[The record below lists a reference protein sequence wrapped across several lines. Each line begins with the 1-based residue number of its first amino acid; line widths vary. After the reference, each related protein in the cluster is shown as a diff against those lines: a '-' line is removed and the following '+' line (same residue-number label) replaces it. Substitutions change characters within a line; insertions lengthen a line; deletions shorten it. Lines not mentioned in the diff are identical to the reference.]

1 MLISEF
7 LENDELEFV
16 ENEEVKHLIEVCLE
30 EIHGVYGFNQPE
42 WTNDKYWMFDELESD
57 LNQIESSPEMFSDV
71 INHINQ
77 SFYRMSDSVITDI
90 AMGKSLFKYKEKP
103 LYIRNGKLRI
113 HPQEEIYP
121 YMVAIKPL
129 LTMYKDSNPD
139 LNTMLNI
146 TRLVECSSKIRMMTS
161 LNVLWLGERNRNI
174 NKSSTLDDK
183 TKIFDNQPVNKI
195 RRDELST
202 FVYGVL
208 IEDDSLSVNEIKK
221 LISKNYEKQLLTL
234 YNENKITDDGETDVT
249 KVSNSVLERWITEIR
264 TDYLEN

>member
-7 LENDELEFV
+7 VENNELEFV

-30 EIHGVYGFNQPE
+30 EIHGIYGFNQPE
-42 WTNDKYWMFDELESD
+42 WTNEKYWMFDELERD
-57 LNQIESSPEMFSDV
+57 LNQIESSPEMFGNV
-71 INHINQ
+71 LNHINQ

-90 AMGKSLFKYKEKP
+90 AMGKSLFTYKEKP
-103 LYIRNGKLRI
+103 LYVRGGILRI

-121 YMVAIKPL
+121 YMVMIKPL
-129 LTMYKDSNPD
+129 LSIYKDTNPD
-139 LNTMLNI
+139 VNI
-146 TRLVECSSKIRMMTS
+146 IINATRLDECSSKIRMMTS
-161 LNVLWLGERNRNI
+161 LNLLWLGERNRHI
-174 NKSSTLDDK
+174 NKSSTLDK
-183 TKIFDNQPVNKI
+183 KAIEFENRPVNKI

-208 IEDDSLSVNEIKK
+208 LKDDSLTVDEIKK
-221 LISKNYEKQLLTL
+221 MISKNYEKRLLTL
-234 YNENKITDDGETDVT
+234 YNEDKITDDGENDVT

>member
-16 ENEEVKHLIEVCLE
+16 ENEDVKHLIEVCLE

-42 WTNDKYWMFDELESD
+42 WTNEKYWMFDELERD

-90 AMGKSLFKYKEKP
+90 ALGKSLFKYKEKP
-103 LYIRNGKLRI
+103 LYVRDGKLRI
-113 HPQEEIYP
+113 HMQEEIYP
-121 YMVAIKPL
+121 YMVMIKPL
-129 LTMYKDSNPD
+129 LSIYKDTNPD
-139 LNTMLNI
+139 VNI
-146 TRLVECSSKIRMMTS
+146 IINATRLDECSSKIRMMTS
-161 LNVLWLGERNRNI
+161 LNLLWLGERNRHI
-174 NKSSTLDDK
+174 NKSSTLDEK
-183 TKIFDNQPVNKI
+183 TKKFDNQPINKI

-202 FVYGVL
+202 FVYSVL
-208 IEDDSLSVNEIKK
+208 LENESLSVDKIKK
-221 LISKNYEKQLLTL
+221 QISKNYEQRLLTL
-234 YNENKITDDGETDVT
+234 YNEDKITDDGENDVT
-249 KVSNSVLERWITEIR
+249 KVSNSVLERWITEIK